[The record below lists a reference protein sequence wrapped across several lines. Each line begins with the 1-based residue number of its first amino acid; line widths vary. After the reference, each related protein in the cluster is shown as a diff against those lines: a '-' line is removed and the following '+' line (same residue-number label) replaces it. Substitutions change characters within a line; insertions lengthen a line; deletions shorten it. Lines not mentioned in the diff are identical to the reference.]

1 MALFLFAVLFAL
13 SASAICSLLEA
24 CLLSFTPGQVATLTG
39 SRPRL
44 GRLWQRFKQDIQ
56 KPIAVILIINTAA
69 HTIGATVAGSQFEKV
84 FIVGLGFGANSLVV
98 FSLVFTFLM
107 LLFTEILPKTF
118 GVVHNARLAP
128 MVAYP
133 LDMLVKVFGPILYL
147 VHLINRPFE
156 PKDAGERPQQ
166 TLESIAAL
174 AGLARLSN
182 LIGAQ
187 EEKIIK
193 EASQLADKPIRE
205 LMIPIDD
212 VFFVSSHQTL
222 DEVILAAHHDP
233 HTRFPVCEAEDR
245 NRVLGYVNF
254 KELVFQIRF
263 NPEDPS
269 LDAILRPVYFA
280 SPHDSS
286 ADLLRIFVEK
296 HVHMAIVRQGEKSLG
311 LITLEDIVEELVGE
325 LEDEFERLPRMFHE
339 MRGGR
344 WMVGGGFPVAGLAHR
359 LGTAFPDA
367 RGTVS
372 SWLIQ
377 RLGRIPRTNESH
389 TEAGF
394 QFTVRR
400 TRRGQIF
407 EVAIKKV

>member
-24 CLLSFTPGQVATLTG
+24 CLLSFTPGQVATLAH

-84 FIVGLGFGANSLVV
+84 FILGFGFGPNSLVV

-118 GVVHNARLAP
+118 GVVHNVRLAP
-128 MVAYP
+128 VIAYP
-133 LDMLVKVFGPILYL
+133 LDMLVKVFRPILYL

-156 PKDAGERPQQ
+156 PKEADERPPQ
-166 TLESIAAL
+166 TLESIVAL
-174 AGLARLSN
+174 AGLARLSK

-187 EEKIIK
+187 QERIIK
-193 EASQLADKPIRE
+193 GASQLADIPVRE
-205 LMIPIDD
+205 VMIPIDQ
-212 VFFVSSHQTL
+212 VFFVSSSQTL
-222 DEVILAAHHDP
+222 DEAILAAHHDP
-233 HTRFPVCEAEDR
+233 HTRFPVCEGESRD
-245 NRVLGYVNF
+245 RVLGYVNF
-254 KELVFQIRF
+254 KELVFQARF
-263 NPEDPS
+263 KPEDPT
-269 LDAILRPVYFA
+269 LDSILRPVYFA
-280 SPHDSS
+280 APDDSS
-286 ADLLRIFVEK
+286 ADLLRVFVEG
-296 HVHMAIVRQGEKSLG
+296 HVHMAIVREGEKTVG

-325 LEDEFERLPRMFHE
+325 LEDEFDRLPRMFHE
-339 MRGGR
+339 MRGGQ
-344 WMVGGGFPVAGLAHR
+344 WMVGGGFSVAELGSR
-359 LGTAFPDA
+359 LGVDLPD
-367 RGTVS
+367 GKGSLS

-377 RLGRIPRTNESH
+377 RMGRIPHTNESH

-400 TRRGQIF
+400 TRRGRIF
-407 EVAIKKV
+407 EVTIRKI